1 MSPLKSS
8 ISRLLLRKI
17 PLFKEINRE
26 IEVIRMKTH
35 DQLEMI
41 IFSKTDL
48 VQKMRITLT
57 KNIRPASTN

>member
-1 MSPLKSS
+1 M
-8 ISRLLLRKI
+8 
-17 PLFKEINRE
+17 
-26 IEVIRMKTH
+26 EVIRMKTH